1 MALKRVVEQAYTNE
15 TVQVDGN
22 RYENCIFE
30 GCLIQYAGLDEVAF
44 VNCRLNNVNWSF
56 VGPAANTISFLSMLH
71 NGFGPLG
78 QELVENLFNNIRNTT
93 ITPPGANEEPIELA
107 VAGAQLTGGAVGRS
121 AAAGDLT
128 IRPR

>member
-1 MALKRVVEQAYTNE
+1 MALNLVKNRVFHKDTI
-15 TVQVDGN
+15 QVDGN
-22 RYENCIFE
+22 RYEECIFE
-30 GCLIQYAGLDEVAF
+30 ECLIEYGGLGEVAF

-78 QELVENLFNNIRNTT
+78 QELVNNLFNSIRRTT
-93 ITPPGANEEPIELA
+93 ITPPTGNEQPIELA
-107 VAGAQLTGGAVGRS
+107 MAGGAVGGS